1 MKYYYD
7 KKALKRESSFVKNF
21 EINSQIVN
29 KTQPRF
35 RLRKNLK
42 YSKYLDDYQISFP
55 KEGSSNNIT
64 NITAEPVN
72 KLNPRKPIRQHHSI
86 VKQN

>member
-7 KKALKRESSFVKNF
+7 KKALKMESSFVKNF
-21 EINSQIVN
+21 EINNPIVN

-42 YSKYLDDYQISFP
+42 YPKYLDDYQISFP

-86 VKQN
+86 DEQN